1 MIVLVIGGAL
11 SVIMA
16 AVIREARK
24 KAKEHEALAMRNQE
38 NVMRLFLSPLSDLKG
53 GGQP

>member
-1 MIVLVIGGAL
+1 MIIAIIGGAL

-16 AVIREARK
+16 VAISEARK